1 MVSVTPL
8 GFRLLF
14 VLAVDQRFPLVCFFA
29 LYFFLPHFSSPGR
42 GESRFTWLETGSLE

>member
-14 VLAVDQRFPLVCFFA
+14 VLAVGQRFPFACFFA
-29 LYFFLPHFSSPGR
+29 LYFFLPPFSSQGR
-42 GESRFTWLETGSLE
+42 GESRFTWLETDSSE

>member
-14 VLAVDQRFPLVCFFA
+14 VLAVGQRFCFFA
-29 LYFFLPHFSSPGR
+29 LYFFLPPFSSQGR
-42 GESRFTWLETGSLE
+42 GESRFT